1 MAALLAKKAG
11 RGECKH
17 SLASIEPSDPLYEDV
32 DVGGKK
38 KRVRRTL
45 PEGLSKRDRKV
56 LQKIK
61 SRAHYLDKGMNLCGL
76 RVGWTFWIG
85 IIPGAG
91 DVVNAILNYLL
102 VIRLAKRAEIPGW
115 LLHQMLLNNAVSAGV
130 GVVPLVGDLVVAVY
144 KANSRNAHLL
154 EEYLAV
160 RGQEYLASQGAT
172 LPTNS
177 VAGVQPGITQGEPNL
192 QSEYKPGAGM
202 VAGEIIPMPGQQPA
216 RGGSG
221 RGWFGGFGGGGGAQ
235 QQQQQPV
242 QAPVQAHGA
251 GAGAGYGAT
260 SGQVRR
266 A

>member
-1 MAALLAKKAG
+1 MG
-11 RGECKH
+11 R
-17 SLASIEPSDPLYEDV
+17 L
-32 DVGGKK
+32 
-38 KRVRRTL
+38 RRFF
-45 PEGLSKRDRKV
+45 
-56 LQKIK
+56 
-61 SRAHYLDKGMNLCGL
+61 L
-76 RVGWTFWIG
+76 RS
-85 IIPGAG
+85 
-91 DVVNAILNYLL
+91 L
-102 VIRLAKRAEIPGW
+102 VIRASEFKMANGESLLSPSLAVLR
-115 LLHQMLLNNAVSAGV
+115 S
-130 GVVPLVGDLVVAVY
+130 GDL
-144 KANSRNAHLL
+144 SRPYGRL

-202 VAGEIIPMPGQQPA
+202 VAGETIPMPGQQPA
-216 RGGSG
+216 RGGAG
-221 RGWFGGFGGGGGAQ
+221 RGWFGGFGGGGGAAQQ

>member
-1 MAALLAKKAG
+1 MADGKSLLSL
-11 RGECKH
+11 
-17 SLASIEPSDPLYEDV
+17 SLAF
-32 DVGGKK
+32 
-38 KRVRRTL
+38 
-45 PEGLSKRDRKV
+45 
-56 LQKIK
+56 
-61 SRAHYLDKGMNLCGL
+61 L
-76 RVGWTFWIG
+76 RSG
-85 IIPGAG
+85 
-91 DVVNAILNYLL
+91 
-102 VIRLAKRAEIPGW
+102 
-115 LLHQMLLNNAVSAGV
+115 
-130 GVVPLVGDLVVAVY
+130 
-144 KANSRNAHLL
+144 HLFRPYGRL

-202 VAGEIIPMPGQQPA
+202 VAGETIPMPGQQPA
-216 RGGSG
+216 RGGAG
-221 RGWFGGFGGGGGAQ
+221 RGWFGGFGGGGGAAQQQ